1 MFGVSYLVVGA
12 VIAVIMFLWSA
23 IKVMKEYE
31 RAVVFFLGRLR
42 SDRGPGLV
50 IIIPVLEKMVKIS
63 LRLVT
68 MDVPPQDIITRD
80 NVSVTVNAVVYFRVM
95 EPSKAVVEVEDYY
108 YATSQLAQTTLRSVL
123 GQADLDDLLSEREKI
138 NHQLQEIIDT
148 QTDPWGIKVTTV
160 EIKHV
165 DLPQEMQRSMAKQA
179 EAERERRA
187 KIIAADGE
195 FQAADKLAQAAN
207 IISVNPQALQLRYL
221 QTLREIAV
229 ENNSTTI
236 FPLPM
241 DLIGGFM
248 KMMDR
253 VGESD
258 KEDKE

>member
-1 MFGVSYLVVGA
+1 MFGVSYLVLIV

-23 IKVMKEYE
+23 IKIMKEYE
-31 RAVVFFLGRLR
+31 RAVVFFLGRLKG
-42 SDRGPGLV
+42 DRGPGLV

-80 NVSVTVNAVVYFRVM
+80 NVSVKVNAVIYFRVM
-95 EPSKAVVEVEDYY
+95 APSKAVVEVEDFY

-138 NHQLQEIIDT
+138 NHQLQEILDT

-165 DLPQEMQRSMAKQA
+165 DLPQDMQRTMAKQA

-207 IISVNPQALQLRYL
+207 ILSVNPQALQLRYL
-221 QTLREIAV
+221 QTLREIAT

-241 DLIGGFM
+241 DLLGAFVKLVDKGGEGD
-248 KMMDR
+248 K
-253 VGESD
+253 D
-258 KEDKE
+258 KE